1 MSKETKT
8 SKSSNVVG
16 TADEKALL
24 YPMMRLAQDMH
35 RAVICKT
42 KNDDIELEMKVFEEI
57 SIELENPFLYMYFR
71 SRLYPDHHF
80 PSLSGESTDVVE
92 IGTTTTA
99 TTATSALIT
108 DAMIKSDATLSI
120 AAKATVNDLQQMQ
133 RRNDTILQ
141 EFVDAIQVATE
152 SAGDMEVLDAHIAL
166 AQYKA
171 KAYSKDD
178 TIAAY
183 ETILALPKVSSG
195 KKIDLFMSV
204 ARITSFYSDIEKTDE
219 YLQRAM
225 TLAEVGGGSDWDR
238 RNRLKIYNA
247 IQYLLHRD
255 IHKASKLLLDCIS
268 TFNAVEYC
276 TYKEFIIYTILS
288 NLLHLTRPELKRVI
302 LNGSEIITIGSE
314 IPEIVRTILLF
325 PKVFRV
331 VSLTQSFLT
340 SFIFLPLNRIRQQM
354 KLVKSFYDCDYKAYL
369 FAMLDVEDILRK
381 DRFLY
386 PHTSYWMREL
396 HILAYKQ
403 FLDSYQSVTLQA
415 MADAFGVSIDFIDTH
430 ASQYIASNR
439 LSAKIDKYNGVIV
452 SSRPDTKNAQYRDI
466 IKKGDLLLN
475 RIQKLARV
483 VDL

>member
-1 MSKETKT
+1 MSKETKN

-35 RAVICKT
+35 RAMICK
-42 KNDDIELEMKVFEEI
+42 KNGDIELEMKVFEEI

-92 IGTTTTA
+92 GGTTTTA
-99 TTATSALIT
+99 TTTATPTTSMTSALIT

-120 AAKATVNDLQQMQ
+120 AAKATVNDLQQMKL
-133 RRNDTILQ
+133 RNDTILQ
-141 EFVDAIQVATE
+141 EFEDAIQVATE

-195 KKIDLFMSV
+195 KKIDLLMSV

-314 IPEIVRTILLF
+314 IPEI
-325 PKVFRV
+325 
-331 VSLTQSFLT
+331 
-340 SFIFLPLNRIRQQM
+340 M

-381 DRFLY
+381 DRFLH